1 MFCSV
6 SYPRPYFCHWF
17 LTGNLAALEPS
28 VASSSNSSVQFK
40 FEAELNAPQYENSW
54 TELNAPLSAIELNW
68 TELNER
74 QFI

>member
-40 FEAELNAPQYENSW
+40 FEAELNAPQYENS
-54 TELNAPLSAIELNW
+54 
-68 TELNER
+68 
-74 QFI
+74 